1 MGESETGGIRL
12 STEFTIARIEA
23 VRASAAAMDR
33 SGELSEAALALLYD
47 LRLLKLFVPEEYGGR
62 MEELP
67 EALRLFEAASRVE
80 GSLGWAATI
89 GSGGGYFAACL
100 PPDVA
105 ATVYSD
111 PRAVIAGSGSP
122 TGRAVRVEGGY
133 RLSGSWKYCSGST
146 YATTFTATAIVE
158 GGGAPA
164 PDVLAFALRPEQV
177 RIVPDWRS
185 FGLRATASHSIVA
198 EDAFVPD
205 SHAFR
210 VDRNDRRSEPVY
222 SVPFRPFAE
231 SSFAAVAIG
240 IARHLFEEAGTIAE
254 ASRDAWS
261 KSGAARCEAVAS
273 RIRRAGERLDARAG
287 RYYEAVERAWARHT
301 RGYASEADWADVG
314 RESKAAADEAVRAG
328 QDVFRSLGIGALME
342 DAPVNRIWRDLQT
355 ACQHTLLIDFGTEPA

>member
-1 MGESETGGIRL
+1 MSDREGIRL
-12 STEFTIARIEA
+12 DRGFTKERIEA
-23 VRASAAAMDR
+23 VRASAAEMDR
-33 SGELSEAALALLYD
+33 SGEMSEAALALLYD
-47 LRLLKLFVPEEYGGR
+47 LRLLKLFVPEEFGGR
-62 MEELP
+62 MEALP

-100 PPDVA
+100 PPEVSA
-105 ATVYSD
+105 AIYSD

-158 GGGAPA
+158 GGEAA
-164 PDVLAFALRPEQV
+164 ELEVLAFALRPEQAE
-177 RIVPDWRS
+177 IVPDWRS
-185 FGLRATASHSIVA
+185 FGLRATASHTIVA
-198 EDAFVPD
+198 KDAFVPD

-240 IARHLFEEAGTIAE
+240 IARHLFEEAGRIAE

-261 KSGAARCEAVAS
+261 KSGAARYEAVS
-273 RIRRAGERLDARAG
+273 TRIRRAGERLDERAA
-287 RYYEAVERAWARHT
+287 RYYEAVERAWARHS
-301 RGYASEADWADVG
+301 RGDASEADWADVG
-314 RESKAAADEAVRAG
+314 LKSKAAADEAVRAG
-328 QDVFRSLGIGALME
+328 QDVFRYLGIGALME
-342 DAPVNRIWRDLQT
+342 DAPINRIWRDLQT